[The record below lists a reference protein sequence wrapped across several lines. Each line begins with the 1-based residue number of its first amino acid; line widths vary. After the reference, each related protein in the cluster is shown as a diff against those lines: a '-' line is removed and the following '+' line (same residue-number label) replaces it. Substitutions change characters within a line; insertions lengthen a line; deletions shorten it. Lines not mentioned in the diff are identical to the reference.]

1 LSSNNDTTVT
11 AALIFWVNG
20 SVAPGRVGA
29 GFGNLFFGGGAV
41 VGYIQ
46 IALMV
51 IVVLIVGGAG
61 YQALFG
67 PGPRAE
73 RAVRVLRVVLAPAVL
88 GALLGVPEGQEIVEW
103 AAELVCSLIEAMHT
117 GE

>member
-1 LSSNNDTTVT
+1 M
-11 AALIFWVNG
+11 
-20 SVAPGRVGA
+20 
-29 GFGNLFFGGGAV
+29 

-46 IALMV
+46 VALMV

-67 PGPRAE
+67 PGARAE

-88 GALLGVPEGQEIVEW
+88 GAVLGLPGGQEIIEW
-103 AAELVCSLIEAMHT
+103 VVELVCSHLEAVRT